1 MDPVSAVVHNQL
13 SPART
18 EQALDRA
25 ARRRT
30 VPNDDLPTAPPA
42 ANFRASSPQ
51 PLVQHSEIKPEKG
64 RGGVDF
70 LAMYAVNVIDRATF
84 KLYKFVRG
92 LPAIIL

>member
-51 PLVQHSEIKPEKG
+51 PLVQHSEMKPEKG

-84 KLYKFVRG
+84 KLYSSNN
-92 LPAIIL
+92 